1 MFKRMFQFSTGEK
14 VTPSA
19 GRNGSAVHTMG
30 MAGLSSALRREA
42 EESSA
47 GMASEATEVSPA
59 FESFEEVYLSAGIKT
74 LGRNYTILKIADMV
88 NSKHLADMTLEAK
101 RNALMMALE
110 AAGAEIGDLLQDAV
124 TRNRALDDY
133 EEERQEEVRKFES
146 VKAEENNKLHA
157 EMERLTGEYMSRIQ
171 ANSDRVAQEQDNLR
185 GWQKRK
191 QMESQRITDAAT
203 FCVPQGNGSNV
214 SSSSLGGVLERV
226 NLSRR

>member
-1 MFKRMFQFSTGEK
+1 MFRRMFQFSSGEK
-14 VTPSA
+14 VTPLA
-19 GRNGSAVHTMG
+19 GRNGLAVHTMG
-30 MAGLSSALRREA
+30 MAGLSSALQREA
-42 EESSA
+42 ETPSDSI
-47 GMASEATEVSPA
+47 ASKSMEVSPA
-59 FESFEEVYLSAGIKT
+59 LESFDEVYSIAGIKT
-74 LGRNYTILKIADMV
+74 AGRNYTILKIADMV
-88 NSKHLADMTLEAK
+88 NSKHLAEMTLEAK

-146 VKAEENNKLHA
+146 AKAEENNKLHA

-171 ANSDRVAQEQDNLR
+171 ANSDRVAQEQDKLS

-203 FCVPQGNGSNV
+203 YCVPQGNGSNV
-214 SSSSLGGVLERV
+214 NGNSLGAVLERV